1 MPSHAHLTPRQAAFV
16 PEFLASGNA
25 TASAIK
31 AGFSVKGASVAGTRM
46 LRNAS
51 VQMALKERQ
60 AADAARLFIERE
72 NVLNG
77 LLEAVDMAREQRNP
91 MGMIRGYVELG
102 KMLGFYAVE
111 TKRLEV
117 NIEGQASMNHLERL
131 SDAELLAIMAGG
143 SGGEGPDK

>member
-1 MPSHAHLTPRQAAFV
+1 MSSPANLTPRQAAFI

-51 VQMALKERQ
+51 VQKALQARQ
-60 AADAARLFIERE
+60 AADATRLSIKRE

-77 LLEAVDMAREQRNP
+77 LLEAVDLARAQLNP
-91 MGMIRGYVELG
+91 MGMISAWKQVSLLMGYNSPQQLKVE
-102 KMLGFYAVE
+102 MC
-111 TKRLEV
+111 T
-117 NIEGQASMNHLERL
+117 
-131 SDAELLAIMAGG
+131 
-143 SGGEGPDK
+143 

>member
-1 MPSHAHLTPRQAAFV
+1 MSGSANLTPRQAAFI

-51 VQMALKERQ
+51 VQRALQARQ
-60 AADAARLFIERE
+60 ASDATRLSIQRE
-72 NVLNG
+72 DVLNG
-77 LLEAVDMAREQRNP
+77 LLEAVNMAREQRNP
-91 MGMIRGYVELG
+91 MGMVRGCAELG
-102 KMLGFYAVE
+102 KMLGYYAVE

-117 NIEGQASMNHLERL
+117 NVEGQNRMNHLDRL
-131 SDAELLAIMAGG
+131 SDAELLKIIEAGQG
-143 SGGEGPDK
+143 LSA